1 MLTDLMNQIKE
12 ESDVANQEILLAR
25 YAQVKNVE
33 RTISKF
39 LGSVIIK

>member
-1 MLTDLMNQIKE
+1 MNQIKE
-12 ESDVANQEILLAR
+12 ETDATNQDILMGR

-39 LGSVIIK
+39 LGSVIVK